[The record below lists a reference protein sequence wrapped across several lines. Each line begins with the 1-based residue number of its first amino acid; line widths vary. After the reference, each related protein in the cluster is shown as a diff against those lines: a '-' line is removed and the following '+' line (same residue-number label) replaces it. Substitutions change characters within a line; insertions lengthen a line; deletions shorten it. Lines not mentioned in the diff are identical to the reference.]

1 MDSFPR
7 NTPAL
12 MARIDQL
19 RNSLLKR
26 FENLIELAAPDKTD
40 RNTTALTVY
49 QQQIETAALIRTTED
64 ITTLIRQMME
74 AWKFGHL
81 KTIDQSSDLQTRT
94 DEDAKEDWDIKSSK
108 LPISLHNITT
118 ITTEIDRMLKMSAS
132 STPPLTLIVA
142 ATVKNGIGKNGTLP
156 WPMLKKEMAYFARVT
171 KRVPSSLNSADATTT
186 SSSSS
191 TAPIQNVVV
200 MGRKTWDSIPPKFRP
215 LPQRTNLVISR
226 QENIDSI
233 TPQQMAS
240 GDVLVAKDIA
250 SGLAALSARAKEGKA
265 KTLGRVFVIGGGAIY
280 KAALAMEEA
289 RHVLLTRV
297 QGEWDCDTQFPDL
310 DGDERWVRREK
321 SELEEFVEEN
331 LGESAVLEE
340 EVKGEKYRFE
350 FMLYEKK

>member
-1 MDSFPR
+1 
-7 NTPAL
+7 
-12 MARIDQL
+12 
-19 RNSLLKR
+19 
-26 FENLIELAAPDKTD
+26 
-40 RNTTALTVY
+40 
-49 QQQIETAALIRTTED
+49 
-64 ITTLIRQMME
+64 
-74 AWKFGHL
+74 
-81 KTIDQSSDLQTRT
+81 
-94 DEDAKEDWDIKSSK
+94 
-108 LPISLHNITT
+108 
-118 ITTEIDRMLKMSAS
+118 MLKMSAS

-186 SSSSS
+186 SSPSS
-191 TAPIQNVVV
+191 TPIQNVVV

-280 KAALAMEEA
+280 KAALEMEEA

-340 EVKGEKYRFE
+340 EVKGKKHRFE